1 MILQQYNQ
9 KLTWGLICSFFTQL
23 AFNQATSNSQ
33 SKCPIL
39 QTMESSNICSNISP
53 WIIDLQ
59 PVAVTNIL
67 AFLRHSSTVVTSKP
81 AKRMSYFYLAKKCQF
96 CKCYML
102 KYTTF
107 ETKKYLYN
115 KKEVKLV
122 PTLYNKS
129 FKSFQYLLLLKQ
141 CWKKTLS
148 YTNGKWNFFFYS
160 FQAVQS
166 IIDNKP

>member
-102 KYTTF
+102 KDTTF
-107 ETKKYLYN
+107 EKKNTCITKKKLNLYQHCITKALRVFN
-115 KKEVKLV
+115 I
-122 PTLYNKS
+122 Y
-129 FKSFQYLLLLKQ
+129 
-141 CWKKTLS
+141 CC
-148 YTNGKWNFFFYS
+148 
-160 FQAVQS
+160 
-166 IIDNKP
+166 